1 MLQTKP
7 AYAYVSSEVGHAFE
21 QYTRACGLSS
31 KSELLKLLISREMR
45 LRRLQAA
52 GQTRQSP
59 TAGRT
64 KITAHLDDGL
74 DNALTAHASSLGVS
88 TSHAAASLV
97 ETELSERWLE
107 SALEWVPSR

>member
-1 MLQTKP
+1 LHTKP
-7 AYAYVSSEVGHAFE
+7 AYAYVSSEVGHAFD

-31 KSELLKLLISREMR
+31 KSELLKLLIQRELR
-45 LRRLQAA
+45 LQRLQAA
-52 GQTRQSP
+52 AQARQSP

-64 KITAHLDDGL
+64 KITAHLDDSL
-74 DNALTAHASSLGVS
+74 DAALAAHALSLGVS

-107 SALEWVPSR
+107 AALEWVPSR